1 MAASQEMPSKLGTLS
16 VFQTLGVIRLS
27 TAGPLRRIF
36 IYPVSLANIS
46 LQHPLKEGVRERGRG
61 KKRRK
66 RNQGGEIVYV
76 CV

>member
-16 VFQTLGVIRLS
+16 VFQTLRVIRLR

-46 LQHPLKEGVRERGRG
+46 LQHPLKT
-61 KKRRK
+61 KK
-66 RNQGGEIVYV
+66 
-76 CV
+76 